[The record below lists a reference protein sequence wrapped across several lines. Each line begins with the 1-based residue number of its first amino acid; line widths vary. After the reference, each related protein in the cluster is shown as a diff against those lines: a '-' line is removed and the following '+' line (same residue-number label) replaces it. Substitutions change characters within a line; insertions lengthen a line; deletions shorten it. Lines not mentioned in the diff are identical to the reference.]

1 MAPFP
6 LSAVASLAG
15 TYKRVEIPENSRF
28 KAAARTEQEDD
39 DLIGTDSTV
48 SGENNSSFTVE
59 ERLQSERREGQ
70 EEEEVG
76 MALGSESERAVIA
89 WQPS

>member
-1 MAPFP
+1 MPPSFHPIRPSSPVAPFP

-48 SGENNSSFTVE
+48 SGENNSSFTGE
-59 ERLQSERREGQ
+59 ERLQSERREGR
-70 EEEEVG
+70 G
-76 MALGSESERAVIA
+76 KRRR
-89 WQPS
+89 